1 MPVNMESDIRD
12 GFTMRIMFGCGSL
25 YLTINEDPI
34 THQPAQ
40 VLAQLGKA
48 GGCERVMLE
57 AVTRLIN
64 MCLDDGKPLEEIY
77 MALIG
82 LRCDNG
88 IAGPGHLSCVDALAY
103 QLKKTSL
110 ATKNENEEKEK

>member
-12 GFTMRIMFGCGSL
+12 GSTCRVVFGCGKL
-25 YLTINEDPI
+25 YLTINTDPI
-34 THQPAQ
+34 SGQPAQ

-48 GGCERVMLE
+48 GGCQRIMLE
-57 AVTRLIN
+57 AITRLIN
-64 MCLDDGKPLEEIY
+64 MGLDDGKPLEEII

-88 IAGPGHLSCVDALAY
+88 IAGAGRLSCVDAIANK
-103 QLKKTSL
+103 LKAASL
-110 ATKNENEEKEK
+110 EKKEEEA

>member
-12 GFTMRIMFGCGSL
+12 GFTVRVMFGCGKL
-25 YLTINEDPI
+25 YLTINKDPI

-48 GGCERVMLE
+48 GGCQRVMLE
-57 AVTRLIN
+57 AITRLIN
-64 MCLDDGKPLEEIY
+64 MSLDDGKPLEEIY

-88 IAGPGHLSCVDALAY
+88 IAGPGHFSCVDAIAHK
-103 QLKKTSL
+103 LKTT
-110 ATKNENEEKEK
+110 AFEAKNENEEDET